1 MLPDHAAKLCQQDC
15 ENGHL
20 QEDMCAAVVLLLVT
34 KSDCKLID
42 AVLLVAA
49 PPYWPVPC
57 CKAAALS

>member
-1 MLPDHAAKLCQQDC
+1 MLPSSACKI
-15 ENGHL
+15 ENEL

-34 KSDCKLID
+34 RSDCKLID

-49 PPYWPVPC
+49 VPYWPVPC